1 VYQSVGFTT
10 TDGIYVSDRLIEKG
24 DTTGPQSAQI
34 ILQDPTVDIAILET
48 ARGGILRSG
57 LAFQYCDVGVV
68 LNVAADHLGIGD
80 IETIDQLARV
90 KAVIAESVHPD
101 GYAILNAD
109 DQRVAA
115 MAEQV
120 VGKVAYFSMDPNN
133 PLVKS
138 QVEAGGIAAV
148 YAEGYITILQQD
160 WVHQIEHVER
170 VPLTMG
176 GRAPFMIANALAA
189 SLAAFVQGV
198 NVDRIRTALQ
208 TFRPSAAQTPGRMN
222 LFNLGNYHVLI
233 DYAHN
238 PAGYAAVGS
247 FVQNW
252 DGTTIGVIGG
262 PGDRRDEDLVELGK
276 LSATFFDEII
286 VKEDEDPRGRNPG
299 EVAELIVSGICQGTT
314 DKNNPIP
321 HTIRLNES
329 ESIEWALD
337 NAPDNGLVTIFVDS
351 VSRAIALIMS
361 RNPIMDDPEVPV
373 ATELK
378 PDNAPMWDTV
388 TPSSNGKKNKQK
400 VI

>member
-1 VYQSVGFTT
+1 
-10 TDGIYVSDRLIEKG
+10 
-24 DTTGPQSAQI
+24 
-34 ILQDPTVDIAILET
+34 
-48 ARGGILRSG
+48 
-57 LAFQYCDVGVV
+57 
-68 LNVAADHLGIGD
+68 
-80 IETIDQLARV
+80 
-90 KAVIAESVHPD
+90 
-101 GYAILNAD
+101 
-109 DQRVAA
+109 
-115 MAEQV
+115 
-120 VGKVAYFSMDPNN
+120 
-133 PLVKS
+133 
-138 QVEAGGIAAV
+138 
-148 YAEGYITILQQD
+148 
-160 WVHQIEHVER
+160 
-170 VPLTMG
+170 VPLTLG

-208 TFRPSAAQTPGRMN
+208 SFRASAAHTPGRMN

-286 VKEDEDPRGRNPG
+286 VKEDDESRGRNPG
-299 EVAELIVSGICQGTT
+299 EVAELIVSGICQAT
-314 DKNNPIP
+314 DSYNLVP
-321 HTIRLNES
+321 HTIRLNEA

-351 VSRAIALIMS
+351 VSRAIEIVMS
-361 RNPIMDDPEVPV
+361 RNPIIDNPEIPV
-373 ATELK
+373 ATALK
-378 PDNAPMWDTV
+378 SENSPMWDTV
-388 TPSSNGKKNKQK
+388 SPSNNGKKKKQK